1 MLIPIIIIIGF
12 LSYLIDITTNKYFA
26 PMRTDLGLNVYL
38 LFHHILAAFI
48 ILGIFSNNITI
59 LKIHAVTVLIIFI
72 SWYLFRGHCL
82 ITFTTNKYCNLD
94 VNIQFRSIFSNTVKW
109 IRSLTKKKTSA
120 PSDSA
125 PSDSTLSTT
134 DETKKKKSLAEYY
147 LFPTLAI
154 ISLIRIGFL
163 SKRKKK

>member
-12 LSYLIDITTNKYFA
+12 LSYIIDITTNKYFV

-48 ILGIFSNNITI
+48 ILGIFSNNVTI

-72 SWYLFRGHCL
+72 SWYLFKGHCL

-109 IRSLTKKKTSA
+109 IRSLTKKKTVVP

-125 PSDSTLSTT
+125 PSVP
-134 DETKKKKSLAEYY
+134 EEPKKKKSLAEYY

-154 ISLIRIGFL
+154 ISLVRIGFL
-163 SKRKKK
+163 SKKKKK